1 MANYLSEDD
10 IEQADIDLF
19 INKLGYDKHINAS
32 GHKLLG
38 RKSLKEVVLKER
50 LYNKVKELNKALPEK
65 AINDAVEKLT
75 ENRASMSAIQANKEV
90 HEYLKNCVPVVYTNN
105 EGKETD
111 GYVKVIDFEHPT
123 KNEFIVV
130 SQLSIQYPDIERTR
144 RPDLLLYVNG
154 LPLVFIELK
163 NASEKVRQGYD
174 KNLTDYKRDI
184 PQLFHYNLFV
194 CISNGIQTRI
204 GSFNAS
210 WEHFFPW
217 IRNKDTA
224 VNKDQLNLAEVEAR
238 SKTTDKRL
246 SLEYFSE
253 HLCNK
258 ITLLD
263 YLENFVLFQN
273 DTAKII
279 AKNHQYIGVNNAIEV
294 FKDRENREGKLG
306 VYWHTQG
313 SGKSYSMIFFSQKI
327 KRTIPGDFSFL
338 ILTDRTDL
346 DDQIF
351 RNFTEM
357 GAITGVS
364 HPKNNPYRPKS
375 RAELLEFL
383 ALNKS
388 YVFSLIQ
395 KFGIKRGLQFK
406 KITDRNNWIVMIDE
420 AHRSQYK
427 TLADN
432 LRIGLPNAQYMAF
445 TGTPI
450 MKGGLTERWFGDY
463 VSEYNFAQAIE
474 DEATVPL
481 FYKKHVPTMIN
492 VKDDK
497 LIEEAAEILANENIT
512 EEEEQKLNREY
523 STIMEVVKRDDRL
536 DTVAKDIVEHYPSRL
551 DMEDDEGNR
560 KPMKAMVVCIDKY
573 TAAKMYEKVQYQQ
586 EQRIKELNRKIARTF
601 DVPTRTRYEREVAFM
616 KETSM
621 SVVISKDKGDEE
633 RFKKKGL
640 DVAKYHKMV
649 DARDEDARNVE
660 DHFKD
665 ANHPLRIVFVTA
677 MWLTGFDAPSVS
689 TLYLDKPLRNHNL
702 MQTIARANR
711 VFAAKKNGLVIDYFG
726 VFRNLKKAL
735 SVYAQGSS
743 NKVKDDDDM
752 PIQAFEELIVILKAA
767 IAEGMHYCKDN
778 GADLQQILDLGEK
791 GFVEVRLFETFAN
804 ELLKND
810 DIKKQFALY
819 TNGIVSL
826 YDSCKPDIYNYPII
840 KQQKEVFEYLKKVVE
855 RNVGKDER
863 MDNVRVKVDKLL
875 DESILKDEDTVE
887 EEGTAYEITKHKQ
900 IDLRSFDIDK
910 LRAEFKERNDKH
922 IAFADLRHFL
932 EIKLQHMI
940 RENKT
945 RTRFLERFQEILDEY
960 NSGSADIEEVFEQ
973 ALQFKEEVTKEEE
986 RHIREGLTPEEL
998 QIYDMLCKDKL
1009 TKAELQRVKL
1019 ASKHLLA
1026 RLKEEKEKLFVID
1039 WYKSYKTRLRVQN
1052 TIKDLLDDN
1061 DNGLPNSYDE
1071 DIFAVKSNEIFDHI
1085 FNSAMNGGG
1094 EWVA

>member
-19 INKLGYDKHINAS
+19 INKLGYDEHLNAS

-38 RKSLKEVVLKER
+38 RNSLKEVVLRDR
-50 LYNKVKELNKALPEK
+50 LYDKLKELNPELPE
-65 AINDAVEKLT
+65 AATTDAFEKLT
-75 ENRASMSAIQANKEV
+75 ESRASLSAIQANKEV
-90 HEYLKNCVPVVYTNN
+90 YEYLKNGVPVTYTNA
-105 EGKETD
+105 EGKD
-111 GYVKVIDFEHPT
+111 VPAAVKVINFANPAA
-123 KNEFIVV
+123 NEFLVV
-130 SQLSIQYPDIERTR
+130 SQLTIQYRDLERHR
-144 RPDLLLYVNG
+144 RPDVLLYING

-163 NASEKVRQGYD
+163 NASEKVRKGFD
-174 KNLTDYKRDI
+174 DNLTDYKRDI
-184 PQLFHYNLFV
+184 PQLFDYNLLV

-204 GSFNAS
+204 GSFNAD

-217 IRNKDTA
+217 IRKDDTA
-224 VNKDQLNLAEVEAR
+224 VNKNQLNLAEVEAQ
-238 SKTTDKRL
+238 KRL
-246 SLEYFSE
+246 SLEYFCE

-263 YLENFVLFQN
+263 YLENFVLYHN
-273 DTAKII
+273 NSAKII
-279 AKNHQYIGVNNAIEV
+279 AKNHQYIGVNNAIKV
-294 FKDRENREGKLG
+294 FKDRENRDGKLG

-351 RNFTEM
+351 RNFVETE
-357 GAITGVS
+357 AITGVS
-364 HPKNNPYRPKS
+364 NPKSNPYRPKS

-383 ALNKS
+383 AQNKS

-406 KITDRNNWIVMIDE
+406 KITDRSSWIVMIDE

-450 MKGGLTERWFGDY
+450 IKGGLTERWFGDY

-481 FYKKHVPTMIN
+481 FYKKHVPSMVN
-492 VKDDK
+492 VEDD
-497 LIEEAAEILANENIT
+497 LVAAAAEILEDENIS

-536 DTVAKDIVEHYPSRL
+536 NEVAKDIVQHYPSRL
-551 DMEDDEGNR
+551 DMVDEEGNR

-573 TAAKMYEKVQYQQ
+573 TAAKMYEKVQYYQG
-586 EQRIKELNRKIARTF
+586 ERIKELKRTIKQTFHKETRAR
-601 DVPTRTRYEREVAFM
+601 YYREVDFI
-616 KETSM
+616 KETDM
-621 SVVISKDKGDEE
+621 AVVISKDKSDEA

-640 DVAKYHKMV
+640 DVTKYHNMV
-649 DARDEDARNVE
+649 DARDSDGRSVE
-660 DHFKD
+660 DYFKD

-689 TLYLDKPLRNHNL
+689 TLYLDKPLQNHNL

-711 VFAAKKNGLVIDYFG
+711 VFSAKKNGLVIDYFG

-735 SVYAQGSS
+735 AVYAQGSS
-743 NKVKDDDDM
+743 STVSDDDEM
-752 PIQAFEELIVILKAA
+752 PIQEFEELIVILEAA
-767 IAEGMHYCKDN
+767 IAEGMQYCKDN
-778 GADLQQILDLGEK
+778 RADLQEIIKLGEK
-791 GFVEVRLFETFAN
+791 DFGEVRLFAEYADV
-804 ELLKND
+804 LLRND
-810 DIKKQFALY
+810 DIKKQFKLY
-819 TNGIVSL
+819 TNSIVSL

-840 KQQKEVFEYLKKVVE
+840 KQQKEVFEYL
-855 RNVGKDER
+855 RNVVDRNAGSDAR
-863 MDNVRVKVDKLL
+863 MDNVRVRVDALL
-875 DESILKDEDTVE
+875 DESILKSEDAVGE
-887 EEGTAYEITKHKQ
+887 EDIKYEITHHKQ
-900 IDLRSFDIDK
+900 IDLSKLDIDA
-910 LRAEFKERNDKH
+910 LREKFKETETKN
-922 IAFADLRHFL
+922 IAFTDLRHFL
-932 EIKLQHMI
+932 EVKLQHMI

-960 NSGSADIEEVFEQ
+960 NSGSLDVEEVYEQ
-973 ALQFKEEVTKEEE
+973 AIQFTKDVEKEEE

-998 QIYDMLCKDKL
+998 EIYDLLCREKL

-1019 ASKHLLA
+1019 ASKHVLA
-1026 RLKEEKEKLFVID
+1026 RLKQEKEKLFVID
-1039 WYKSYKTRLRVQN
+1039 WYKSYKTRVRVQN

-1061 DNGLPNSYDE
+1061 DNGLPDSYDE
-1071 DIFAVKSNEIFDHI
+1071 NIFAEKSEIIFDHI
-1085 FNSAMNGGG
+1085 FNSALNGSG